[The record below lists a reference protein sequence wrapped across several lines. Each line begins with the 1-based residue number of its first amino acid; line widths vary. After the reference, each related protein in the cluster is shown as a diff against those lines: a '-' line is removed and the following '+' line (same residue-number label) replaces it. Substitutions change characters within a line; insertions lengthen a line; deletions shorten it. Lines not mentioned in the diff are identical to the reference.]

1 MRRYIMEAILFAS
14 LPTRSLD
21 CKTLNWG
28 LRSRRIR
35 PRPCWIRTRILR
47 FPIQTRCLAVE
58 SRVND
63 ERTRTRQDVLRVSE
77 MAVTMTVVS
86 LALPQAAAFA
96 AIAEKKRTNTV
107 KEVEV
112 MTPEERAAWTQGL
125 PFVQERIPYTDVLK
139 LKSEGRLKYIIK
151 HPNTLPKA
159 RPDVIL
165 LVLDDD
171 RVVRTVL
178 PVADRDEK
186 FWDAWDKLGLDSAIM
201 DAYSPPLPKPQPQR
215 SVLQYLGQIASV
227 LKGKNQKGKVKVKN
241 LKGKGKIVNPELQ
254 EIQRAKIELERQR
267 KAMEDELKRQR
278 VMRERGIKEQKK
290 REERQRK
297 EQKQF
302 EERQLKEAE
311 NKKKK
316 QETVK
321 VTQAD
326 VDRWSE
332 YWYRLS
338 YDEGV
343 QYGLGAFFFVLFYQ
357 VVVLGYRKQ
366 QKDYEDR
373 QKILKA
379 ESEERKKM
387 KQLEY
392 EMGVTDAA
400 LDSATMEG
408 QGIVSGEDEEKL
420 EVSEKNSDIKVGLQF
435 MRSGARVRRVKG
447 RRPPQ
452 YMDRSADVKF
462 SDVAGLGDIRKEL
475 EEIVEFFRYGER
487 YRRRGSKI
495 PTGIL
500 LCGEPGTGKTLLA
513 KAVAGEAGVNFFSIS
528 ASQFVEIYVGVGA
541 SRVRALYQEAR
552 ENAPAVVFIDELDAV
567 GRQRGLIKGSGGQE
581 RDATLNQLLT
591 CLDGF
596 EGKGEVI
603 TIAATNRPDI
613 LDSALVRPGRFDRK
627 IYIPKPGL
635 IGRIEI
641 LKVHARNKP
650 MADDIDY
657 NAVANITEGMVG
669 AQLAN
674 VLDTAAINIIRDG
687 RTEITTDDLLE
698 AAQLEERGLHDTRE
712 RSMDMWRK
720 LALNEAALA
729 VVSVNFPDMKN
740 IQMITIAP
748 RSGEDKGSGRIR
760 MDLTKFEIPTVSRQT
775 MLDHITVQ
783 LAPRAADEIWHGPD
797 QLCTIWAGTA
807 DNARSA
813 ARELVFAG
821 LSDKE
826 EFYGLYNCWY
836 EVNRINEVDVEAL
849 RILNMCYERA
859 KKILQ
864 QNRRLMDAVIDELI
878 RKKTLRKDEFYHLVE
893 EYGHLD
899 PIPPQLIEVRNAS
912 LAEFREKMMAGKHV
926 SNSS

>member
-1 MRRYIMEAILFAS
+1 MEAILFAS
-14 LPTRSLD
+14 PPTPLLQS
-21 CKTLNWG
+21 KTLNWG

-35 PRPCWIRTRILR
+35 PRPFWIRTHILR
-47 FPIQTRCLAVE
+47 FPVQTRCLAVGSQDNE
-58 SRVND
+58 
-63 ERTRTRQDVLRVSE
+63 ERTRIRQDVLRVSE
-77 MAVTMTVVS
+77 MAVTMTIVS

-96 AIAEKKRTNTV
+96 DVVEKKRTKIARKV
-107 KEVEV
+107 VV

-139 LKSEGRLKYIIK
+139 LKSEDRLKYIIK
-151 HPNTLPKA
+151 HPKTLPKA

-178 PVADRDEK
+178 PVAERDEK

-201 DAYSPPLPKPQPQR
+201 DAYSPPLPKPKPQR
-215 SVLQYLGQIASV
+215 SVLEYLVQMASV
-227 LKGKNQKGKVKVKN
+227 LKGKDQ
-241 LKGKGKIVNPELQ
+241 KGKGKTENKQLQ
-254 EIQRAKIELERQR
+254 EIRRAKMELEMQR
-267 KAMEDELKRQR
+267 KVMEDELKLQR
-278 VMRERGIKEQKK
+278 KMKERAVKEQQKLD
-290 REERQRK
+290 ERQRK

-302 EERQLKEAE
+302 EERQRKAAE
-311 NKKKK
+311 NRKK
-316 QETVK
+316 QQESVK
-321 VTQAD
+321 ATPVD
-326 VDRWSE
+326 IDRWSA

-343 QYGLGAFFFVLFYQ
+343 QYGLGAVFFVLFYQ
-357 VVVLGYRKQ
+357 IVVLGFRKR

-373 QKILKA
+373 VKIEKA
-379 ESEERKKM
+379 EAEERKKM

-392 EMGVTDAA
+392 DMGVTDDA
-400 LDSATMEG
+400 LYSSTKEG
-408 QGIVSGEDEEKL
+408 QGIVGGENEEKL
-420 EVSEKNSDIKVGLQF
+420 EGSEKNSDIKLGLQF
-435 MRSGARVRRVKG
+435 MRSGARVRRAKG
-447 RRPPQ
+447 RRPPR
-452 YMDRSADVKF
+452 YLDRGVDVKF
-462 SDVAGLGDIRKEL
+462 SDVAGMGDIRREL

-552 ENAPAVVFIDELDAV
+552 ENAPSVVFIDELDAV

-627 IYIPKPGL
+627 IYIPKPGI

-657 NAVANITEGMVG
+657 NVLASITEGMVG

-674 VLDTAAINIIRDG
+674 ILDIAALNIMREG

-698 AAQLEERGLHDTRE
+698 AAQLEERGLPDTRE

-729 VVSVNFPDMKN
+729 VVSVNFPDMKE
-740 IQMITIAP
+740 IQMITIVP
-748 RSGEDKGSGRIR
+748 RSGEEKGCVRIR
-760 MDLTKFEIPTVSRQT
+760 MDATKFEIPTISRQI

-797 QLCTIWAGTA
+797 QLCTIWAGTL

-813 ARELVFAG
+813 ARDLVFAG
-821 LSDKE
+821 LSNKE
-826 EFYGLYNCWY
+826 EFYGLYDCWY

-864 QNRRLMDAVIDELI
+864 QNRKLMDAVIDALI
-878 RKKTLRKDEFYHLVE
+878 VKKTLRKDQFFHLVE
-893 EYGHLD
+893 EHGHLD
-899 PIPPQLIEVRNAS
+899 PIPPQLIEVRNSS

>member
-1 MRRYIMEAILFAS
+1 MEAILFAS
-14 LPTRSLD
+14 PPTPSVD

-28 LRSRRIR
+28 LRSRIIR

-47 FPIQTRCLAVE
+47 FPVQTRCSAVE
-58 SRVND
+58 SRDNE
-63 ERTRTRQDVLRVSE
+63 ERTRIRQDVLRVSE

-86 LALPQAAAFA
+86 LALPKAAAFA
-96 AIAEKKRTNTV
+96 DVAEKKRTKAA

-139 LKSEGRLKYIIK
+139 LKSEDRLKYIIK
-151 HPNTLPKA
+151 HPKTLPKA

-178 PVADRDEK
+178 PVAERDGK

-201 DAYSPPLPKPQPQR
+201 DAYSPPLPTPQPQR

-227 LKGKNQKGKVKVKN
+227 LKGKDQKRKVKGN
-241 LKGKGKIVNPELQ
+241 DLKGKGKIVNPELQ
-254 EIQRAKIELERQR
+254 EIRRAKMELGRQR

-278 VMRERGIKEQKK
+278 VMRERAIKEQKK
-290 REERQRK
+290 LEERQRK

-311 NKKKK
+311 NRKK
-316 QETVK
+316 QQVK

-326 VDRWSE
+326 VDRWSD
-332 YWYRLS
+332 YWYQLS
-338 YDEGV
+338 FDQGV
-343 QYGLGAFFFVLFYQ
+343 QYSLGGFFFVLFYQ
-357 VVVLGYRKQ
+357 VVVLGYRKR

-373 QKILKA
+373 QKIQKA
-379 ESEERKKM
+379 EAEERKKM

-392 EMGVTDAA
+392 EMGVTDSA
-400 LDSATMEG
+400 LDSPTMEG
-408 QGIVSGEDEEKL
+408 QNIVSGEGEEKL
-420 EVSEKNSDIKVGLQF
+420 EVSEKNSDIEVGLQF
-435 MRSGARVRRVKG
+435 MRSGARVRRAKG
-447 RRPPQ
+447 RRPPR

-500 LCGEPGTGKTLLA
+500 LSGEPGTGKTLLA

-657 NAVANITEGMVG
+657 NAVANMTEGMVG

-674 VLDTAAINIIRDG
+674 LLDIAALNIMRDG

-698 AAQLEERGLHDTRE
+698 AAQLEECGLQDTRE
-712 RSMDMWRK
+712 RSMDLWRK

-729 VVSVNFPDMKN
+729 VVSVNCPDMKN

-748 RSGEDKGSGRIR
+748 RSGEEKGSGRIR

-836 EVNRINEVDVEAL
+836 EVNRLNEVDVEAL
-849 RILNMCYERA
+849 RILNMCYERV

-899 PIPPQLIEVRNAS
+899 PIPPQPVEVRNAS
-912 LAEFREKMMAGKHV
+912 LAEFREKMMAGKNV